1 LLPIGVL
8 LFGKQIYF
16 EYNLHMR
23 SETVE
28 TYILLNQRSKEGIKL
43 LYERYGRKLYSYA
56 ISSWKLNEDD
66 AWDLIYK
73 TLYKTL
79 ESYKNYLFNNEEKF
93 ASYVFKIF
101 INFLKNHHRD
111 EKRKKE
117 KLELVELNIDPKTNE
132 EEEEYTKDSEI
143 MSQLKSELEKLEEWE
158 RMLLLLRSQDMPYAE
173 IAKFIYKPEDHLKV
187 YYQRLKE
194 KLQGNMNIIKQNKQI
209 A

>member
-23 SETVE
+23 SKNVE
-28 TYILLNQRSKEGIKL
+28 TYILLNQRSKEGIKF
-43 LYERYGRKLYSYA
+43 LYERYGRKLYGYA
-56 ISSWKLNEDD
+56 INSWKLNEDD

-93 ASYVFKIF
+93 ASYVFRIF

-111 EKRKKE
+111 EKRKTE
-117 KLELVELNIDPKTNE
+117 KLELVELTIDPKTNDE
-132 EEEEYTKDSEI
+132 EAENTEESEI
-143 MSQLKSELEKLEEWE
+143 MNQLKNELEKLEEWE
-158 RMLLLLRSQDMPYAE
+158 RMLLLLRSQDMPYAK
-173 IAKFIYKPEDHLKV
+173 IAKYIDKPEDQLKV

-194 KLQGNMNIIKQNKQI
+194 KLQKNMNIIKQNKQI

>member
-1 LLPIGVL
+1 MLPIGVL
-8 LFGKQIYF
+8 LFGKQIYL

-23 SETVE
+23 SEKVE
-28 TYILLNQRSKEGIKL
+28 TYILLNQRSKEGIKF
-43 LYERYGRKLYSYA
+43 LYERYGRKLYGYA

-93 ASYVFKIF
+93 ASYVFRIF
-101 INFLKNHHRD
+101 INFMKNHHRD
-111 EKRKKE
+111 EKRKME
-117 KLELVELNIDPKTNE
+117 KLELVELTVDPKTNDEDSDNTE
-132 EEEEYTKDSEI
+132 ESEI
-143 MSQLKSELEKLEEWE
+143 MNQLKNELEKLEEWE

-173 IAKFIYKPEDHLKV
+173 IGKYIDKPEDQLKV

-194 KLQGNMNIIKQNKQI
+194 KLQKNMNIIKQNKQI